1 MKLFD
6 RDQHTDGLL
15 LISALFLVG
24 IGIVMIYSTSSIL
37 AERYYH
43 DPYYF
48 LRRQLLAAALGLGVM
63 YLATHF
69 NYEHYRKFTL
79 PLLLLSMALLGIV
92 LIPEIS
98 AHRGSRR
105 WLYLAGLSF
114 QPSELAKLAMVIYL
128 AQSLTRKQER
138 IKQFKQGFLP
148 YLLVAGVMIVLIFLE
163 PDLGG
168 ALTMGVLVFVMLF
181 AAGTRLS
188 YLISAALAA
197 TPVLFW
203 VLASSEKRWQR
214 ILAYLDPWDY
224 AQSTGWQL
232 VQSFLAFG
240 QGGIFGMGLGGGM
253 QKLFYLPDA
262 HTDFIFSVI
271 GEELGLMGVVALV
284 LLFGIF
290 ITRGIQIALRAETPY
305 GTFLALGIVS
315 MIGIPALFNMA
326 VVLGLLPTKG
336 LVLPFVSYGG
346 SALLIN
352 LLALGILLNISA
364 KSSA

>member
-6 RDQHTDGLL
+6 RGGRTDGLL

-24 IGIVMIYSTSSIL
+24 IGIVMIYSTSSLL
-37 AERYYH
+37 AERNYH
-43 DPYYF
+43 DAYFF
-48 LRRQLLAAALGLGVM
+48 LRRQLVAAALGLGLM
-63 YLATHF
+63 YLAMHF
-69 NYEHYRKFTL
+69 NYENYRKLTL
-79 PLLLLSMALLGIV
+79 PLLLLSMVLLAVV
-92 LIPEIS
+92 LIPGVS
-98 AHRGSRR
+98 PHRGSRR
-105 WLYLAGLSF
+105 WFTWAGFSF

-148 YLLVAGVMIVLIFLE
+148 YLLVAGVMIALIFSE

-168 ALTMGVLVFVMLF
+168 ALTMGFIVFVMLF

-197 TPVLFW
+197 TPVLFY

-214 ILAYLDPWDY
+214 IMAYVDPWDY
-224 AQSTGWQL
+224 AQGVGWQL

-240 QGGIFGMGLGGGM
+240 QGGVFGMGLGGGM

-262 HTDFIFSVI
+262 HTDFIFAVI
-271 GEELGLMGVVALV
+271 GEELGLVGVAAVL
-284 LLFGIF
+284 LLFGIL

-305 GTFLALGIVS
+305 GTFLALGIIS
-315 MIGIPALFNMA
+315 MIGIPAGFNMA

-336 LVLPFVSYGG
+336 LVLPLVSYGG
-346 SALLIN
+346 SSLLIN
-352 LLALGILLNISA
+352 LFALGSLLNLSA
-364 KSSA
+364 RSSA